1 MKIIK
6 KASVILVCFFVIS
19 QSLVSL
25 NKLFLYFSLVS
36 QSSSNGKVGTF
47 VVTVLESGSLNPI
60 DNATVCIVETKK
72 YYQTNKHGSTNKLTA
87 PILNSSPLNNSLIQ
101 NWGEITLLVYK
112 PGYADTIIFN
122 TAIFVDKI
130 RIGIVV
136 FLNPII
142 NNEDNKPTIISETPN
157 EIWVKELIKLNKK

>member
-6 KASVILVCFFVIS
+6 KASVILVCFIVILEM
-19 QSLVSL
+19 LVSL
-25 NKLFLYFSLVS
+25 NKLFLYFALVK
-36 QSSSNGKVGTF
+36 QSNSNNKVGVF
-47 VVTVLESGSLNPI
+47 VVSVLEAGSLNPI
-60 DNATVCIVETKK
+60 DNATVCVIETKK
-72 YYQTNKHGSTNKLTA
+72 YYQTNSHGSTNKLSA
-87 PILNSSPLNNSLIQ
+87 PILNSSPLNNSLVQ

-112 PGYADTIIFN
+112 PGYADTIVFN

-142 NNEDNKPTIISETPN
+142 NSEDNKPTIISETPN
-157 EIWVKELIKLNKK
+157 EAWVKELIKLNKK